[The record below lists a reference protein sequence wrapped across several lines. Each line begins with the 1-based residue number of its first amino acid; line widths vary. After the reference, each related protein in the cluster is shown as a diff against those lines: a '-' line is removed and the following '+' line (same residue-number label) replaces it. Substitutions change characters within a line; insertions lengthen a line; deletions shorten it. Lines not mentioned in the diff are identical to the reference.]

1 MIQIAAAI
9 AGFAP
14 SVIAMAVTTAVQI
27 AARTGQEIQSR
38 QRTNSFLDKMNEE
51 LFKPAGLYAM
61 IVKYKSDQE
70 VQQDG
75 TSPLARFGMS
85 GSKVDFNTNQAI
97 AKYDR
102 SLSDESS
109 GSRGM
114 ADRMKNMRLAS
125 GQTRGAIHIPE
136 SAPLIFPD
144 IDKAI
149 ATQGPETFKDK
160 AKDAKSFLGDYMD
173 RRAQL
178 EYVSTITCSLEGKA
192 LTSLQARDDPNSS
205 LALPDSQRAFK
216 SKLADPAHPMYN
228 GGIVGFVSGGYLTR
242 ERGGMN
248 PRQERGFLRDERRA
262 VRYEQ
267 RMASGRY
274 TSRKKQRRYDRIMA
288 DEEFYSREGQQYG
301 YGRQQGAYDPSYGR
315 RPGPRGPLGLVSGLI
330 GTAASGGR
338 SREYEDAYNNRLAPG
353 SYGGETTARR
363 SFDER
368 SNAPAPHAPYGG
380 QQPYRPAA
388 AGYAGY
394 GGGSQYSTRDRR
406 RARGDRGGIIGTVKR
421 VMKEDV
427 LYLMIVNMPTE
438 AELREA
444 QETLARAKSGN

>member
-1 MIQIAAAI
+1 MPGRGGLIGILGKGVGMAAEYNEHRKQQKLSRENSRQDVNETTEAGPSTRPNLEHAAASSPAGLPPAYADVADEKSERSLASGKSASDEKKAALAQYDEESSSDDDLSEDDEEDWELDEALERSEPPTYDESEHSFVPVDELVQDVMTSNRAALSAAPAFVRNPLPCPVIIPQRRPRKKQRGFVRAYGKILLSTNSIEVSANHCLLAPLLGECSGIDQETFIKFLENFYKSSQASPIFPVIQIAAAI

-27 AARTGQEIQSR
+27 AAQTGQEIQSR

-70 VQQDG
+70 VRQDA
-75 TSPLARFGMS
+75 TSLLARFGVS

-109 GSRGM
+109 GSRSM
-114 ADRMKNMRLAS
+114 TDRMKNIRLAS

-178 EYVSTITCSLEGKA
+178 QYVSTIICSLAEE
-192 LTSLQARDDPNSS
+192 
-205 LALPDSQRAFK
+205 
-216 SKLADPAHPMYN
+216 AH
-228 GGIVGFVSGGYLTR
+228 
-242 ERGGMN
+242 
-248 PRQERGFLRDERRA
+248 
-262 VRYEQ
+262 
-267 RMASGRY
+267 
-274 TSRKKQRRYDRIMA
+274 
-288 DEEFYSREGQQYG
+288 
-301 YGRQQGAYDPSYGR
+301 
-315 RPGPRGPLGLVSGLI
+315 
-330 GTAASGGR
+330 
-338 SREYEDAYNNRLAPG
+338 
-353 SYGGETTARR
+353 
-363 SFDER
+363 
-368 SNAPAPHAPYGG
+368 
-380 QQPYRPAA
+380 
-388 AGYAGY
+388 
-394 GGGSQYSTRDRR
+394 
-406 RARGDRGGIIGTVKR
+406 
-421 VMKEDV
+421 
-427 LYLMIVNMPTE
+427 
-438 AELREA
+438 
-444 QETLARAKSGN
+444 